1 MSTAGASGA
10 GPIGGSGAAKTAVI
24 TGASSGIGEALAR
37 RLARD
42 GWRLLLVARRA
53 DRLEALAGDL
63 DGRAML
69 EAADLTDPA
78 AAARIAARAE
88 AEFDRLDLLVNN
100 AGGNRKRGEF
110 GDADYGYEYVRE
122 IMDQNFDSAIRVTD
136 ALLPFLRRSA
146 PSAIVNVGSIAGR
159 IARPGVSAYN
169 AAKFALNGWTE
180 ALYHEERAHRV
191 HVGLVTP
198 GFIETE
204 GFPQEQLTGKPH
216 MRWMVGRPE
225 QAAEAILKAAN
236 GKAEVSVPAWYGL
249 LPRLRY
255 AAPGVV
261 RYALSGRTKR

>member
-1 MSTAGASGA
+1 M
-10 GPIGGSGAAKTAVI
+10 KTAVV
-24 TGASSGIGEALAR
+24 TGASSGIGEATAR

-42 GWRLLLVARRA
+42 GWGLLLVARRE
-53 DRLEALAGDL
+53 DRLEALCAELTGDCIY
-63 DGRAML
+63 
-69 EAADLTDPA
+69 EAADLTDA
-78 AAARIAARAE
+78 AAAPRIAARVE
-88 AEFDRLDLLVNN
+88 SEFGRLDLLVNN
-100 AGGNRKRGEF
+100 AGGNRKRAEF
-110 GDADYGYEYVRE
+110 AADDYGYDYVRE
-122 IMDQNFDSAIRVTD
+122 VMDQNFDSAVRVTE

-159 IARPGVSAYN
+159 IGRPRVSAYN
-169 AAKFALNGWTE
+169 AAKFAVNGWTE
-180 ALYHEERAHRV
+180 GLYHEERAHGV

-225 QAAEAILKAAN
+225 QAADAILRAAN

-261 RYALSGRTKR
+261 RYVLSARAKR